1 MVAKKLLTPI
11 NKKRKRVCFMNNKF
25 IKARRMDL
33 ISKLIKKEDTDF
45 TSTVNSILPED
56 SKLVKLTSDLILIKK
71 ENGFDFGF
79 SKDAFSKTGGN
90 PVNLESFF
98 DPLISSYV
106 PKMKDDIISLLEEE
120 KNSGALITD
129 IDPEEFITLD
139 QVQELMQEKLKLV
152 EWANKKLSLSSVKAL
167 IFSLLIFG
175 SISLF
180 MFLKILATGYS
191 YALTSFLAAI
201 FYAVVVL
208 VSFDMIRFFATDY
221 GPKKKKALV
230 RLKNLILTN
239 QSQDLLSLKEEVF
252 KDYKLIALDLEDE
265 KFNEFSEKEIANVYD
280 YLFHQIDDDEE
291 KNQESSESTDHKNPF
306 MLFADLI
313 N

>member
-1 MVAKKLLTPI
+1 
-11 NKKRKRVCFMNNKF
+11 MNNKF

-56 SKLVKLTSDLILIKK
+56 SKFVKLTSDLILIKK

-98 DPLISSYV
+98 DPVISSHV
-106 PKMKDDIISLLEEE
+106 PKMKDDIISLLEEK

-129 IDPEEFITLD
+129 IDSEDFITLD

-152 EWANKKLSLSSVKAL
+152 EWVSKKLNLSTVRAL
-167 IFSLLIFG
+167 MFGLLIFG
-175 SISLF
+175 SVSLF
-180 MFLKILATGYS
+180 MFVRILATGYS
-191 YALTSFLAAI
+191 FGLTSFLAAV

-208 VSFDMIRFFATDY
+208 VSFNMIHFFATDY
-221 GPKKKKALV
+221 SPKKKKALA
-230 RLKNLILTN
+230 RLTNLILTN
-239 QSQDLLSLKEEVF
+239 QAQDLLSLKEEVF
-252 KDYKLIALDLEDE
+252 KDFKLTTLELEEE
-265 KFNEFSEKEIANVYD
+265 KINEFSEKEIANVYD
-280 YLFHQIDDDEE
+280 YLFHQTDNEDE
-291 KNQESSESTDHKNPF
+291 KDNESSESTDHENPF
-306 MLFADLI
+306 MFFADLI

>member
-1 MVAKKLLTPI
+1 
-11 NKKRKRVCFMNNKF
+11 MNNKF

-98 DPLISSYV
+98 DPVISSHV

-167 IFSLLIFG
+167 IFSLLIFD

-291 KNQESSESTDHKNPF
+291 KNQESSESTDHENPF

>member
-1 MVAKKLLTPI
+1 
-11 NKKRKRVCFMNNKF
+11 MNNKF

-45 TSTVNSILPED
+45 TSTVNGILPED
-56 SKLVKLTSDLILIKK
+56 SKFVKLTSDIILIKK

-79 SKDAFSKTGGN
+79 SKDAVSKTGGN
-90 PVNLESFF
+90 PVNLEGLF
-98 DPLISSYV
+98 DPLVSSYV

-291 KNQESSESTDHKNPF
+291 KNQESSESTDHENPF

>member
-1 MVAKKLLTPI
+1 MD
-11 NKKRKRVCFMNNKF
+11 NKF

-33 ISKLIKKEDTDF
+33 ISKLIKEEDQGF
-45 TSTVNSILPED
+45 TQTVNSILPKD
-56 SKLVKLTSDLILIKK
+56 SKFVKLTSDLILIKK

-98 DPLISSYV
+98 DPVISSHV
-106 PKMKDDIISLLEEE
+106 PKMKDDIISLLEEK
-120 KNSGALITD
+120 KNSRALITD

-152 EWANKKLSLSSVKAL
+152 EWVNKKLSLYAVKAL

-191 YALTSFLAAI
+191 YALTSFLAAV
-201 FYAVVVL
+201 FYAVVVF

-221 GPKKKKALV
+221 IPKKKKALA
-230 RLKNLILTN
+230 RFKNLILTN
-239 QSQDLLSLKEEVF
+239 QAQDLLSLKEEVF
-252 KDYKLIALDLEDE
+252 KDYKLTALDLEDE

-280 YLFHQIDDDEE
+280 YLFHQIDDED
-291 KNQESSESTDHKNPF
+291 KKDKESSESTDHENPF